1 LGSPELIQQQDAAKE
16 DAKGNP
22 EMNVGCDGAEQITGI
37 VFGSIRQSCGL
48 GVKCEDAV
56 TS

>member
-1 LGSPELIQQQDAAKE
+1 LGSPELIQQEDAAKE

-22 EMNVGCDGAEQITGI
+22 EMNVGCDGPEQVAGI
-37 VFGSIRQSCGL
+37 VLVLIRQSCGL